1 MKRIKIALGQINP
14 TVGDITG
21 NASRVLDVIKRAK
34 SSGAA
39 LVVLPELA
47 LTGYPPEDLLLN
59 PGFIDDNIRALEG
72 LASKVRGITAIVGF
86 VDRKSVAHKEEIY
99 NGAAVLNAGR
109 VIEVYHKM
117 FLPNYGV
124 FDEQRYF
131 CTGSEALNINIGD
144 VTVGVGICEDIW
156 SPDGP
161 LRSQAGAGA
170 DLCVNLNAS
179 PYHTGK
185 EALREEVL
193 ATRAIDNGVAVAY
206 VNTVGGQDELVFDG
220 RSLIIDGSGA
230 VIGRGAAFAEDLI
243 VKELTFEPAFVARL
257 RETRLK
263 SGLGGAAECPVRE
276 ITVRSAKSVRGAGK
290 SKGKM
295 PAGQTLSKRLTLNEE
310 VYAALLLGT
319 KDYVRKNGFK
329 HVVIGLSGGIDSAL
343 VATVASEALG
353 PENIT
358 VLFMPSRYTARE
370 SYVDAKKLAINLG
383 VEFIEASIEQTFS
396 DYLEML
402 SPMLKGRKPDVTEE
416 NLQARIRGNII
427 MAMSNK
433 FNWLVLTTGNKSEMS
448 VGYATLYGDMAGGF
462 AVIKDVPKMLVY
474 ELSAWINRRARRRLI
489 PERIITRP
497 PSAELRPEQTDQD
510 TLPPYEVLDA
520 ILKAYVEE
528 NGSVEEI
535 VALGYERKVVKRI
548 IRMVDLSE
556 YKRRQAPPGIKITP
570 RALGKDRR
578 MPITNGYS
586 GGTTSK
592 RR

>member
-14 TVGDITG
+14 TVGDISG
-21 NASRVLDVIKRAK
+21 NTAKVLDVIKRAK
-34 SSGAA
+34 SAGAG

-59 PGFIDDNIRALEG
+59 SGFIDDNITALEG

-86 VDRKSVAHKEEIY
+86 VDSKSVAHKEQIY

-109 VIEVYHKM
+109 VVEVYHKM

-131 CTGSEALNINIGD
+131 SPGTEALNVTIGD
-144 VTVGVGICEDIW
+144 VTVGIGICEDIW
-156 SPDGP
+156 SQDGP
-161 LRSQAGAGA
+161 LRSQAAAGT
-170 DLCVNLNAS
+170 DLIINLNAS

-193 ATRAIDNGVAVAY
+193 ATRAIDNGVAIAY
-206 VNTVGGQDELVFDG
+206 VNMVGGQDELVFDG

-230 VIGRGAAFAEDLI
+230 IIARGAAFEEELM
-243 VKELTFEPAFVARL
+243 VEELTFEPAFLARL
-257 RETRLK
+257 HEMRLK
-263 SGLGGAAECPVRE
+263 GGTEGGAACAVRE
-276 ITVRSAKSVRGAGK
+276 LTLKGRRVSGAAGTKKVKGRLPARSALPR
-290 SKGKM
+290 
-295 PAGQTLSKRLTLNEE
+295 RLTLNEE
-310 VYAALLLGT
+310 VYAALKLGT
-319 KDYVRKNGFK
+319 RDYVRKNGFK

-343 VATVASEALG
+343 VAAVAAEALG
-353 PENIT
+353 SENIT

-370 SYVDAKKLAINLG
+370 SRIDARKLASNLG
-383 VEFIEASIEQTFS
+383 VEFIETSIEKTFS

-402 SPMLKGRKPDVTEE
+402 KPLLKGRKPDVTEE

-462 AVIKDVPKMLVY
+462 AVIKDLPKLLVY
-474 ELSAWINRRARRRLI
+474 ELSAWINRRAGRRLI
-489 PERIITRP
+489 PKRIITRP

-510 TLPPYEVLDA
+510 TLPPYEVLDV

-528 NGSVEEI
+528 NRNLEEI
-535 VALGYERKVVKRI
+535 TALGYERGR
-548 IRMVDLSE
+548 
-556 YKRRQAPPGIKITP
+556 
-570 RALGKDRR
+570 GKENNPYGR
-578 MPITNGYS
+578 S
-586 GGTTSK
+586 
-592 RR
+592 